1 MPKMPQIAAKQY
13 PCESCPLRPL
23 PPFRAFETEEVE
35 FISSFKKGELS
46 VDKGATVIVEGSHS
60 AHLFTV
66 LSGWG
71 FRYKLLPDGRRQI
84 LNFIV
89 NGDFVGLQA
98 GLSLEMQHSVEALTP
113 MLLCVFERGHLRQ
126 LYEKHPDLAFDVT
139 WLAAREEQMLDEH
152 LLSVGRR
159 SALER
164 AAYLIVVPASARRA
178 VPQCRHAEQTHSH
191 HPAACRRHTGAVDC
205 PHQQDLAQ
213 TFRQDPHRL
222 GRWRLRSSGRERVVG
237 DCRMGRS
244 RRQQAAAVVGGALY
258 SRAERL
264 FHVKLGRNIT
274 TSAAFA
280 V

>member
-164 AAYLIVVPASARRA
+164 AAYLLSFLQQRAAPFRNAGMLNKRIPITQQHVADTLGLSIVHTNKTLRKLSAKTLIA
-178 VPQCRHAEQTHSH
+178 WGDGGCEVLDEKGLLAIAGWE
-191 HPAACRRHTGAVDC
+191 GLVDSKR
-205 PHQQDLAQ
+205 PL
-213 TFRQDPHRL
+213 L
-222 GRWRLRSSGRERVVG
+222 
-237 DCRMGRS
+237 
-244 RRQQAAAVVGGALY
+244 
-258 SRAERL
+258 
-264 FHVKLGRNIT
+264 
-274 TSAAFA
+274 
-280 V
+280 